1 MRFTDQVIWI
11 TGASAGI
18 GEALARQFYREG
30 AHLILSARRATE
42 LERVKALCSAD
53 PGAPRRGDI
62 LVLPFDMVDEAGR
75 AAAARQA
82 LAQFGRI
89 DMLINNAGVSQRA
102 NGKDTQIA
110 VDRRIMELDYF
121 SVIALTKLI
130 LPSMLERKSG
140 HLVATSSVSGK
151 YGVRMRTAYCAAKH
165 ALHGFFD
172 ALRIEVH
179 PSNIHVS
186 LLVYG
191 GVQTK
196 VSFNALTGDGG
207 VWGRLD
213 NIVSS
218 GTPVE
223 ECARLTIDGLAAKRH
238 EITVADGDSLLYLY
252 LKRFLP
258 NLLFR
263 RQTRPRKKKPG

>member
-1 MRFTDQVIWI
+1 MRFSGQVIWV

-18 GEALARQFYREG
+18 GEALALGLHREG
-30 AHLILSARRATE
+30 AHVVLSGRREAE
-42 LERVKALCSAD
+42 LHRVKALCTS
-53 PGAPRRGDI
+53 GSGNV
-62 LVLPFDMVDEAGR
+62 LVIPFDVADEAAR
-75 AAAARQA
+75 AAAVNQVLGA
-82 LAQFGRI
+82 FGHI
-89 DMLINNAGVSQRA
+89 DMLVNNAGVSQRA
-102 NGKDTQIA
+102 YGKDTQLA
-110 VDRRIMELDYF
+110 VDRQIMELDYF
-121 SVIALTKLI
+121 SVIALTKLV
-130 LPSMLERKSG
+130 LPSMLARKSG

-172 ALRIEVH
+172 ALRIELH
-179 PSNIHVS
+179 PHINVS

-191 GVQTK
+191 GVQTR

-218 GTPVE
+218 GTPVD
-223 ECARLTIDGLAAKRH
+223 ECARLTLDGLAAKRH
-238 EITVADGDSLLYLY
+238 EIVVAEGDSLLYLY

-258 NLLFR
+258 GYLFK
-263 RQTRPRKKKPG
+263 RQTKPRKKKPA